1 MFSSLN
7 IIVGVVLFVFSIL
20 YITLSFKL
28 PSYKGVPVDSDIV
41 PIVLGILLMVFSVV
55 LFFTHEKKEDK
66 DKQKKIIPEN
76 KLDLIMILIVGVLI
90 LIYIWLLERAGFL
103 ITTIFFLFVTT
114 LVLGYRRHIVNLIVS
129 ISIPVVFYYSFSY
142 LLEISLPKGIL
153 PF

>member
-1 MFSSLN
+1 
-7 IIVGVVLFVFSIL
+7 
-20 YITLSFKL
+20 
-28 PSYKGVPVDSDIV
+28 
-41 PIVLGILLMVFSVV
+41 
-55 LFFTHEKKEDK
+55 
-66 DKQKKIIPEN
+66 PEN

-153 PF
+153 PFLIRGDLDEHYGRCYARYSGSI